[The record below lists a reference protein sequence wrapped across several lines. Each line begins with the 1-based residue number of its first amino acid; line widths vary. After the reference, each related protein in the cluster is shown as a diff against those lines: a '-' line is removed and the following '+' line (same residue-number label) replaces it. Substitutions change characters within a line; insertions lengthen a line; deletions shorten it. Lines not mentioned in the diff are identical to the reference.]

1 MMASNIKIIKLI
13 TGEELLAE
21 VTISSP
27 IPTSI
32 TLKNPVRIV
41 VIPQKP
47 NMQYDPNRA
56 PSIGFAPWA
65 EFSEDKTFELD
76 KAHIL
81 AIINPVKEFV
91 NQYNSMFGGLVVPSS
106 NLILP
111 GA

>member
-1 MMASNIKIIKLI
+1 MAANVKIIKLI

-41 VIPQKP
+41 VMP
-47 NMQYDPNRA
+47 NKLDPKTPNV
-56 PSIGFAPWA
+56 GFAPWA
-65 EFSEDKTFELD
+65 EFSEDKTFDLD

-81 AIINPVKEFV
+81 AIINPIKEFI
-91 NQYNSMFGGLVVPSS
+91 NQYNTMFGGLVVPSS

>member
-1 MMASNIKIIKLI
+1 MAANIKIIKLI

-41 VIPQKP
+41 VMP
-47 NMQYDPNRA
+47 NKVDPKTPNV
-56 PSIGFAPWA
+56 GFAPWA
-65 EFSEDKTFELD
+65 EFSEDKTFDLD
-76 KAHIL
+76 KAHVL
-81 AIINPVKEFV
+81 AIINPIKEFV

>member
-1 MMASNIKIIKLI
+1 MAANIKIIKLI

-41 VIPQKP
+41 VMP
-47 NMQYDPNRA
+47 NKVDPKTPNV
-56 PSIGFAPWA
+56 GFAPWA
-65 EFSEDKTFELD
+65 EFSEDKTFDLD

-81 AIINPVKEFV
+81 AIINPIKEFV

>member
-1 MMASNIKIIKLI
+1 MAANIKIIKLI

-32 TLKNPVRIV
+32 TMKNPVRIV
-41 VIPQKP
+41 VMP
-47 NMQYDPNRA
+47 NKLDPKTPNG
-56 PSIGFAPWA
+56 GFAPWA
-65 EFSEDKTFELD
+65 EFSEDKTFDLD

-81 AIINPVKEFV
+81 AIINPIKEFV
-91 NQYNSMFGGLVVPSS
+91 NQYNTMFGGLVVPSS
-106 NLILP
+106 NLIIP

>member
-1 MMASNIKIIKLI
+1 MMVANIKIIKLI

-32 TLKNPVRIV
+32 TMKNPVRIV
-41 VIPQKP
+41 VMP
-47 NMQYDPNRA
+47 NKLDPKTPNV
-56 PSIGFAPWA
+56 GFAPWA
-65 EFSEDKTFELD
+65 EFSEDKSFELD

-81 AIINPVKEFV
+81 AIINPIKEFV
-91 NQYNSMFGGLVVPSS
+91 NQYNTMFGGLVVPSS
-106 NLILP
+106 NLIIP

>member
-1 MMASNIKIIKLI
+1 MAANIKIIKLI

-32 TLKNPVRIV
+32 TMKNPVRIV
-41 VIPQKP
+41 VMP
-47 NMQYDPNRA
+47 NKLDPKTPNV
-56 PSIGFAPWA
+56 GFAPWA

-81 AIINPVKEFV
+81 AIINPIKEFV
-91 NQYNSMFGGLVVPSS
+91 NQYNTMFGGLVVPSS